1 VNTIGVGL
9 LVDEH
14 RGEIAAGWKDAV
26 AGQEGEPA
34 LGFAVAPLLRELA
47 LAMSGERAARGPEAW
62 GRIAVLVRSGARP
75 AQLAREVKALQHAV
89 WEAIGA
95 SGQPVSAAERRAV
108 DGWLFDALAE
118 CLERLERVRQRLD
131 ALDRPLEARARPQ
144 PPPLPPRP
152 GAARTTH

>member
-14 RGEIAAGWKDAV
+14 RGEIAAGWKSAV
-26 AGQEGEPA
+26 AALGAEPA

-47 LAMSGERAARGPEAW
+47 LAMSEEGAAHGPEAW
-62 GRIAVLVRSGARP
+62 GRIAVLVRSSARP
-75 AQLAREVKALQHAV
+75 AQLVRELKLLQLTL
-89 WEAIGA
+89 WGAIAA

-118 CLERLERVRQRLD
+118 CLDRLERVRLRLE
-131 ALDRPLEARARPQ
+131 AIDRPPEPSPRTR
-144 PPPLPPRP
+144 PPPLPPRAP
-152 GAARTTH
+152 GAARSH